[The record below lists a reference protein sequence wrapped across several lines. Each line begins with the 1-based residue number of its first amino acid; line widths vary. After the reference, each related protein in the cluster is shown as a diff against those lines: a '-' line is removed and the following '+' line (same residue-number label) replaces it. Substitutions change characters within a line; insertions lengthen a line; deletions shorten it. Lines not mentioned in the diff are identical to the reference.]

1 MHHRWTAWEQRIHLR
16 GEMAM
21 QRVVVT
27 LVATVGFVGYSPF
40 VPGTAGTLAAVPLYL
55 LMSRLSPLYYGIIL
69 FGSMCTAVWAANEA
83 EVLLQAKDCRHI
95 VIDEMVGFFVTMF
108 MIPPTMRNVVLG
120 FFLFRAFDIVKP
132 YPIRSF
138 EDRVPGGYGVVL
150 DDIIAGIYANLALR
164 ILLLTVLRRG

>member
-1 MHHRWTAWEQRIHLR
+1 MHHRWTEWEQRIHLR
-16 GEMAM
+16 GEIVM
-21 QRVVVT
+21 QRVAI
-27 LVATVGFVGYSPF
+27 LVATMGFVGYSPF

-55 LMSRLSPLYYGIIL
+55 SMSRLSPLYYGIIL
-69 FGSMCTAVWAANEA
+69 FGSVCTAVWAANEA

-132 YPIRSF
+132 YPIRSL

-150 DDIIAGIYANLALR
+150 DDIIAGIYANLTVR
-164 ILLLTVLRRG
+164 ILLLAVLRGG